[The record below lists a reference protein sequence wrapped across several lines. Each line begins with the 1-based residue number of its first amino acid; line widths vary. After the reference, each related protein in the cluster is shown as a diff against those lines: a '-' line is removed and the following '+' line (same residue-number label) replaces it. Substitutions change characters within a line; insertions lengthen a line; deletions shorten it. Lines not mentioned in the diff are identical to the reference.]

1 MLFILTDFYLVVWG
15 TSGLNLRIYFH
26 ELLINTQGKVQMKN
40 IVFNSVKLY
49 LGIHWRLAPH
59 SDAM

>member
-1 MLFILTDFYLVVWG
+1 MLFILTDFYLVVRG
-15 TSGLNLRIYFH
+15 TSGLNLRIYFR
-26 ELLINTQGKVQMKN
+26 ELLINTQGKVQMEN
-40 IVFNSVKLY
+40 IVFDSVKLY